1 MSSLAISGYG
11 LLAAFV
17 FYTLSFIAFFI
28 SIAGSKWSKR
38 EPKEHKVR
46 WGKWGFI
53 LSVVGFAGH
62 IVYLI
67 ARWVYQNHI
76 PVSNMY
82 EYMTFFSLTIGF
94 AFIVFYLIFRLP
106 LLGLFSMP
114 LAMIMIAYA
123 AVFPK
128 DPQPL
133 IPGLQSKWLMIH
145 VTTAALGEAFFA
157 IGFVAGVMYLL
168 KCVNF
173 SSKEK
178 ADRRQQRGVEFTLFV
193 IMMVVVFAGSVFAF
207 NAFGFQ
213 AEFSKT
219 NVTIVDGE
227 NVVNEEII
235 KYVLPPIVKPYQSKL
250 IKSDSFLGLKK
261 PLFTAPSWME
271 GVNAGRKLNTI
282 IWTLLLTAIAYI
294 LLRLMFRKP
303 LGAVI
308 NPVLKEMDAQDLD
321 EISYRTIAIGFPI
334 FTLGA
339 LVFAMIWA
347 AQAWGRFWG
356 WDPKET
362 WALITW
368 LFYAAYLHL
377 RLSRGWHGLKS
388 AWMTVIGF
396 LLVMFTLV
404 GVNLMIAGLHSYAGV

>member
-1 MSSLAISGYG
+1 MSLITVSGYG
-11 LLAAFV
+11 LLAAFI
-17 FYTLSFIAFFI
+17 FYTLSFFGFFI
-28 SIAGSKWSKR
+28 ALAGSKFSKR
-38 EPKEHKVR
+38 DPKEHKQR
-46 WGKWGFI
+46 WTKFGYG

-62 IVYLI
+62 LVYFV
-67 ARWVYQNHI
+67 ARWVYGGHI

-82 EYMTFFSLTIGF
+82 EYMTFFSLTIAL
-94 AFIVFYLIFRLP
+94 AFLVFYLLFRSP
-106 LLGLFSMP
+106 LLGLFCTP

-128 DPQPL
+128 DVQPL

-168 KCVNF
+168 KTINF
-173 SSKEK
+173 QSKQK
-178 ADRRQQRGVEFTLFV
+178 ADIRQQRGLEFTLFV
-193 IMMVVVFAGSVFAF
+193 ILMVVVFAGSVFTF
-207 NAFGFQ
+207 NSFGYQ
-213 AEFSKT
+213 AQFVKKT
-219 NVTIVDGE
+219 V
-227 NVVNEEII
+227 NVVGSETSVSEEKIN
-235 KYVLPPIVKPYQSKL
+235 YVLPPIVKPYQSELVKA
-250 IKSDSFLGLKK
+250 DSFLGLKK
-261 PLFTAPSWME
+261 PLFTAPAWME
-271 GVNAGRKLNTI
+271 GVNAGRKLNTM
-282 IWTLLLTAIAYI
+282 IWTILFSAIIYL
-294 LLRLMFRKP
+294 LLRLILRRS
-303 LGAVI
+303 LGSAI
-308 NPVLKEMDAQDLD
+308 YPILKDIDEQDLD

-339 LVFAMIWA
+339 LIFAMIWA

-388 AWMTVIGF
+388 AWLSVIGF

-404 GVNLMIAGLHSYAGV
+404 GVNLLLSGLHSYAGV